1 MKLKTYLLYILVL
14 SQGYVFAQKKALKS
28 IISNE
33 KITIDGE
40 FSEQIWEQTDVA
52 KDFVMLEPDNGKAE
66 EPNQKTEVRIVY
78 NNDGIY
84 IAAKLF
90 DTKPNTI
97 LREITNRDE
106 FGTSDHFGIFING
119 YNDGQQDFRFFVSAA
134 GVQMDCI
141 YTESNGEDYSW
152 NAIWD
157 SKTKFTNEGWQVE
170 IKIPYAAIRFPKTN
184 QQKWG
189 INFYREIMSLRR
201 QYTWNRID
209 NNISN
214 TAIQAGTLEGI
225 ENIST
230 PTRLFLIPYSSFYLK
245 GNNSAKTYGETL
257 GGMDVKYG
265 INDAFTLDAILIP
278 DFGQTKFDNVVLNL
292 GPFEQQFNENRPFF
306 TEGTELFSKG
316 DLLYSRRIGGMPN
329 YKLSSTEVF
338 QGTNKINLINAL
350 KISGRTKNG
359 LGIGVLNAVSE
370 KTNLEIYDYNTDTV
384 RNEEEPLSNY
394 SIVTLDQRFR
404 QNCSVSVVNSNVT
417 RNGSYRDANVSAFL
431 FDLNTKKNTYNLS
444 GNYKYSIIKDGFHP
458 ENNTL
463 GYNTALRFAETS
475 GKVRF
480 AARGEYVS
488 TNFDPNDLGINFQT
502 HYHSLATNIS
512 YRILNPTKK
521 MNGFNTN
528 LYNYIEFDNRT
539 GRLQNNYQNLNFNIT
554 NKKNDYYGFGLM
566 ASIFD
571 YSDFYEPRSIDDS
584 KFLLTP
590 RSGGVWFFL
599 STNYNRKFAL
609 DFNPSFSK
617 YNQQGRYD
625 FDINISPRF
634 RFSNKLLVVLSSQFS
649 HKKNNIGWVDFD
661 NNNTIIARRNRDTFN
676 NSITTKY
683 AINPI
688 MSVNLAVRHYYSYAV
703 NNEYN
708 NLLPDGNLELNNQ
721 YNYNSNS
728 SFNSWNMDLSYSWW
742 FAPGSQLS
750 ILYRNNATLYNRE
763 FSRNYSLNTKDI
775 LNNEYLNH
783 MLSISIRYFIDY
795 NQAKNWFSK

>member
-1 MKLKTYLLYILVL
+1 
-14 SQGYVFAQKKALKS
+14 
-28 IISNE
+28 
-33 KITIDGE
+33 
-40 FSEQIWEQTDVA
+40 
-52 KDFVMLEPDNGKAE
+52 
-66 EPNQKTEVRIVY
+66 
-78 NNDGIY
+78 
-84 IAAKLF
+84 
-90 DTKPNTI
+90 
-97 LREITNRDE
+97 
-106 FGTSDHFGIFING
+106 
-119 YNDGQQDFRFFVSAA
+119 
-134 GVQMDCI
+134 
-141 YTESNGEDYSW
+141 
-152 NAIWD
+152 
-157 SKTKFTNEGWQVE
+157 
-170 IKIPYAAIRFPKTN
+170 
-184 QQKWG
+184 
-189 INFYREIMSLRR
+189 
-201 QYTWNRID
+201 
-209 NNISN
+209 
-214 TAIQAGTLEGI
+214 
-225 ENIST
+225 
-230 PTRLFLIPYSSFYLK
+230 
-245 GNNSAKTYGETL
+245 
-257 GGMDVKYG
+257 
-265 INDAFTLDAILIP
+265 
-278 DFGQTKFDNVVLNL
+278 
-292 GPFEQQFNENRPFF
+292 
-306 TEGTELFSKG
+306 
-316 DLLYSRRIGGMPN
+316 
-329 YKLSSTEVF
+329 
-338 QGTNKINLINAL
+338 
-350 KISGRTKNG
+350 
-359 LGIGVLNAVSE
+359 
-370 KTNLEIYDYNTDTV
+370 
-384 RNEEEPLSNY
+384 
-394 SIVTLDQRFR
+394 
-404 QNCSVSVVNSNVT
+404 
-417 RNGSYRDANVSAFL
+417 
-431 FDLNTKKNTYNLS
+431 
-444 GNYKYSIIKDGFHP
+444 
-458 ENNTL
+458 
-463 GYNTALRFAETS
+463 
-475 GKVRF
+475 
-480 AARGEYVS
+480 
-488 TNFDPNDLGINFQT
+488 
-502 HYHSLATNIS
+502 
-512 YRILNPTKK
+512 

-708 NLLPDGNLELNNQ
+708 NLLPDGNLEVNNQ

-763 FSRNYSLNTKDI
+763 FTRNYSLNTKDI